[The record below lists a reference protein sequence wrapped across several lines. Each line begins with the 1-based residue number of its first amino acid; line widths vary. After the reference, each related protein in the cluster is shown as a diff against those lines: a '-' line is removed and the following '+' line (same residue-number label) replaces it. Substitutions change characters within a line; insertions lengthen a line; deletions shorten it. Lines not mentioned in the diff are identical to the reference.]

1 MTAFH
6 SASETRLAFHPA
18 SDISF
23 FSRHFDSSA
32 SELSASSRCS
42 VLHGF
47 GRSSGRHQILSFVF
61 RQQANTKMEFKTHKS
76 VDGS

>member
-6 SASETRLAFHPA
+6 PASETRLAFHPA
-18 SDISF
+18 SEISF

-32 SELSASSRCS
+32 SELSASSRCN
-42 VLHGF
+42 VLHGL
-47 GRSSGRHQILSFVF
+47 GRSSGGHHILSSVF
-61 RQQANTKMEFKTHKS
+61 RYQTNAKIEFTIHQS